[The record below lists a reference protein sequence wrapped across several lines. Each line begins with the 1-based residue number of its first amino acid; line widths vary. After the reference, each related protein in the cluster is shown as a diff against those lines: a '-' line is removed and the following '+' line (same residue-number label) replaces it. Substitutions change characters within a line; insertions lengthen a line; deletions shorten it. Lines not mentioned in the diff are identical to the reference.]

1 MFPLSDHADS
11 RSSFTQA
18 PRTQGP
24 LASNS
29 EGSSNKFEPD
39 QHPDG
44 PADIYTK
51 HMLLRLTDDKHPKN
65 GVMFLFR
72 FFLIQI
78 VSN

>member
-1 MFPLSDHADS
+1 MLPLSDHTDS
-11 RSSFTQA
+11 RLSLTQA

-29 EGSSNKFEPD
+29 GGSSNKFEPG

-44 PADIYTK
+44 PADIYAK
-51 HMLLRLTDDKHPKN
+51 HVLLHLADDKHPKN

-72 FFLIQI
+72 FFL
-78 VSN
+78 NPDC